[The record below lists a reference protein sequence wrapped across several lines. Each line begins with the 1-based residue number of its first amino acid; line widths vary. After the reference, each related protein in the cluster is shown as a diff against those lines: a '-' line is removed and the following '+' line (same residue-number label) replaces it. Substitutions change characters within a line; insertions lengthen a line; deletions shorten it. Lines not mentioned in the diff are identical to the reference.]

1 MGNFLSWFVVLKKKG
16 PNMVKRICRIGSI
29 LAVCSASM
37 AMAGPVHAQAIAG
50 CKVTAL
56 ADPPR
61 EVLRCGSGLKIEAET
76 GAQYR
81 MLDQNKLEVTGRAV
95 LIDVTPGRRG
105 GFQVLT
111 PHAIA
116 SVRGTLYAVDVKE
129 EKPETDVFVSRGK
142 VGVENRSTRERATLG
157 AGEGSDVI
165 PDKPLDAHVWAAE
178 RVQKLMARF
187 GR

>member
-1 MGNFLSWFVVLKKKG
+1 MF
-16 PNMVKRICRIGSI
+16 KRICNVGPI
-29 LAVCSASM
+29 LAVCATSVVM
-37 AMAGPVHAQAIAG
+37 AAPARAQSIAG

-56 ADPPR
+56 TDPPR
-61 EVLRCGSGLKIEAET
+61 EVLRCGSGLKIEAEQ

-81 MLDQNKLEVTGRAV
+81 LVDQNKLEVTSRGV

-129 EKPETDVFVSRGK
+129 EKTETDVFVSRGR

-157 AGEGSDVI
+157 PGEGSDVI
-165 PDKPLDAHVWAAE
+165 PGKPLDAHVWAAE
-178 RVQKLMARF
+178 RAQKLMGRF

>member
-1 MGNFLSWFVVLKKKG
+1 MWKTIFSFGSMLAFCAVPALVVAA
-16 PNMVKRICRIGSI
+16 PAR
-29 LAVCSASM
+29 
-37 AMAGPVHAQAIAG
+37 AQSVAG

-56 ADPPR
+56 TDPPR
-61 EVLRCGSGLKIEAET
+61 EVLRCGSGLKIEAEN

-81 MLDQNKLEVTGRAV
+81 MLDQNKLEVTSRAV
-95 LIDVTPGRRG
+95 LVDVTPGRRG

-129 EKPETDVFVSRGK
+129 GQSDVFVSRGK
-142 VGVENRSTRERATLG
+142 VGVENRSTRERTTLRSG
-157 AGEGSDVI
+157 QGSDVI
-165 PDKPLDAHVWAAE
+165 PGRPLDAHVWGAE